1 MQPPTS
7 WTRPSERPART
18 LAAGWSDLGAT
29 YDAVAADY
37 AAEFAAELDGKPFDR
52 QLLTALA
59 ERLRPG
65 AVVADVGCGPAAQI
79 GAYVAGLGP
88 RVVGVD
94 LSQAC
99 AALAPVPAAVGDLLA
114 LPLGGLDAV
123 VCFYALIHIPRP
135 LVPRALASLRASLR
149 PGGELLLAV
158 HGGTGEL
165 HRRGFLGHEVDF
177 DATMFERSELHG
189 LLAAAGFADVRV
201 ARRQPYPQEHPT
213 ERLYASARA

>member
-1 MQPPTS
+1 VPAP
-7 WTRPSERPART
+7 RRSERPART

-52 QLLTALA
+52 QLLSALA

-79 GAYVAGLGP
+79 GAYLASLGP
-88 RVVGVD
+88 RVVGLD
-94 LSQAC
+94 LSPVC
-99 AALAPVPAAVGDLLA
+99 AAAAPLPSVAGSLLA
-114 LPLGGLDAV
+114 LPLAGLDAV
-123 VCFYALIHIPRP
+123 VCFYALIHIPRT
-135 LVPRALASLRASLR
+135 LVPQALSSLRSTLQ

-158 HGGTGEL
+158 HSGTGEF
-165 HRRGFLGHEVDF
+165 HRRGFLGHEVAF

-189 LLAAAGFADVRV
+189 LLAAAGFCDVRV